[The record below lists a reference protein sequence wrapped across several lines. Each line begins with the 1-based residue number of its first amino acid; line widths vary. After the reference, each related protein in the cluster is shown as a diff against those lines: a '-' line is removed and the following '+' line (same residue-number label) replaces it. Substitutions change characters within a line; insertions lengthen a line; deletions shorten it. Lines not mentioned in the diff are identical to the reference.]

1 MAQEQR
7 QALEAKVGKIKVAA
21 ILYTHNHYAAG
32 TKAWMDEGTRV
43 YAHEDND
50 AAYNADFGIGVLAGN
65 FMKRIVQQF
74 GLLHPTEGADAFPN
88 HLGFSAEKLSGTKA
102 YVPPTDTFKD
112 GKIETHSIAGL
123 TVEVFPCK
131 TDVASSVC
139 FYFPEKK
146 TMASNAMASDL
157 IFNLYTLRGD
167 WYRNPEDMMTAADF
181 ALTLDIDYLLDIHGP
196 AFIGSKSV
204 KAALESTRDQ
214 MQLILDQTFRA
225 MAQGMDAQEAAEWVY
240 MPENLRKHQEL
251 YGQVESHVKRVYSA
265 RIGWMGNDPYDINPL
280 TKANFSSNFIE
291 LAGGFDATLNA
302 AKAANAKQT
311 LKGWQWAMYLTSE
324 LLISDANNADVKA
337 TRAEA
342 ARALGQR
349 TSSANARGFYIT
361 EALMH
366 EGKLAFGEHVIT
378 DLDQLIPVLGAVTPE
393 KLAASPLTD
402 NVQYLRYMVDSR
414 LAEGKR
420 AQFNVS
426 FKEEGLSYGIA
437 LRNGVIA
444 ITEYAIDA
452 HTINLSK
459 ADWDQL
465 IVGEKSFASLDSSL
479 KAFDQVIGR

>member
-1 MAQEQR
+1 M
-7 QALEAKVGKIKVAA
+7 
-21 ILYTHNHYAAG
+21 
-32 TKAWMDEGTRV
+32 
-43 YAHEDND
+43 
-50 AAYNADFGIGVLAGN
+50 
-65 FMKRIVQQF
+65 MK
-74 GLLHPTEGADAFPN
+74 
-88 HLGFSAEKLSGTKA
+88 
-102 YVPPTDTFKD
+102 
-112 GKIETHSIAGL
+112 
-123 TVEVFPCK
+123 
-131 TDVASSVC
+131 
-139 FYFPEKK
+139 
-146 TMASNAMASDL
+146 
-157 IFNLYTLRGD
+157 
-167 WYRNPEDMMTAADF
+167 AADF
-181 ALTLDIDYLLDIHGP
+181 ALTRDIEYLLDIHG
-196 AFIGSKSV
+196 SV
-204 KAALESTRDQ
+204 KIGKKAVTASLEDTRDQ
-214 MQLILDQTFRA
+214 MQLIHDQTYRA
-225 MAQGMDAQEAAEWVY
+225 IAQGMDAQEAAEWVY
-240 MPENLRKHQEL
+240 MPENLRMDLET
-251 YGQVESHVKRVYSA
+251 YGQVENHVKRVYGA

-280 TKANFSSNFIE
+280 TKANFSSHFIE
-291 LAGGFDATLNA
+291 LAGGFNATLNA

-311 LKGWQWAMYLTSE
+311 LEGWQWAMYLTSE